1 MFNFDPGFIALLI
14 PIVAIVGGIALA
26 IVGVITKGKEEE
38 LRHKERILA
47 MEKGMPVPEMPKE
60 EQRPRSARH
69 RTWGLV
75 LTFLGIALILLRFVS
90 DSYGTLTAGV
100 IVAAIGLAFLCAA
113 WFDKRDAKRQ

>member
-1 MFNFDPGFIALLI
+1 MFNFDPGVIALLI
-14 PIVAIVGGIALA
+14 PILAVIGGIALA
-26 IVGVITKGKEEE
+26 IVGIVTKSREEE
-38 LRHKERILA
+38 LKHKERIVA
-47 MEKGMPVPEMPKE
+47 MEKGLPVPEMPKE

-113 WFDKRDAKRQ
+113 WFDRRDAEKR